1 MDFNDFLKQL
11 DSSYLREDLTERYR
25 AMFRDGMSAEE
36 AAAVAMEYAREISL
50 LTVEQYHR
58 WGISR

>member
-1 MDFNDFLKQL
+1 MDFDDFLKQL

-50 LTVEQYHR
+50 LTVEDYHR
-58 WGISR
+58 WFISR

>member
-1 MDFNDFLKQL
+1 MDFDDFLKQL

-25 AMFRDGMSAEE
+25 AMSRDGMSTEE

-58 WGISR
+58 WVISR

>member
-25 AMFRDGMSAEE
+25 AMFRDGMSTEE

-58 WGISR
+58 WVISR

>member
-1 MDFNDFLKQL
+1 MDFDDFLKQL

-58 WGISR
+58 WFISR

>member
-58 WGISR
+58 WVISR

>member
-1 MDFNDFLKQL
+1 MDFDDFLKQL

-36 AAAVAMEYAREISL
+36 AAAVAMEYAREVSL

-58 WGISR
+58 WAISR